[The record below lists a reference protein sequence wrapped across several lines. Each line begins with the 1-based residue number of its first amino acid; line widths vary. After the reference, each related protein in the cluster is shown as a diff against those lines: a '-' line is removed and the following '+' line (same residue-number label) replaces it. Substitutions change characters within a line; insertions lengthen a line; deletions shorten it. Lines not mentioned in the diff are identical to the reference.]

1 MRISLHENT
10 LEKYITILTRN
21 LRSYHGK
28 AYRAYRKAANEID
41 ELYET
46 GNCDF
51 NGIRDILLANGLTDS
66 PNSYLTEDYLTQEE
80 LLQEKSLFGSMEGQV
95 KKTLKA
101 IDKQIKEFESVIP
114 TIKAESE
121 KLTNSIG
128 GEEAF
133 SKAIAAY
140 SSDALKK
147 VVQAKASIELAA
159 GLATVEEELKHAREI
174 LTDKD
179 YLAFCKKVDDNT
191 KLFGGSKGKLTAKD
205 KDGKEID
212 VTSKTAG
219 KVVDK
224 SKESNLNKKD
234 TNNADEAKN
243 ESILNEEDVT
253 EGLEDFK
260 KKSEEL
266 GQALANAGQITEM
279 LQNDPEMKK
288 VAQAANIKFNS
299 VLGVLA
305 ITGGVCKLLGNVVPG
320 LGLIGTALA
329 SGSVLAR
336 TGKSVTKTIQN
347 PNMSISQKILT
358 IAPSVAAS
366 VFATVGLGNAAKA
379 LTGASAVG
387 AGIAAGLETGSG
399 DSDTGSNSVDTNAE
413 DTSTDD
419 ADTNVDTST
428 DDDTSS
434 NDTEEETSEDDTD
447 EEELGEPTIENSIAA
462 QAKAKVG
469 DILQRDDGTK
479 VKLNQGDIDWAKKI
493 VKEEPDMAEATVDE
507 TSDIDNPVFDT
518 DEHPESSEVEDTD
531 SDTDANEKPVED
543 TSNEEENSEED
554 SNDSEDSEESN
565 SEPDEDSEE
574 ELVIGGVKFQDIVK
588 TASKDKEEY
597 YKLEDGSIVTRRGP
611 GIIIVDPNGKDYK
624 MFDLNGKLIC
634 DNGKNL
640 ATGNTANWVRAQIH
654 NVKDD
659 MNAGI
664 YDADNS
670 NVVNFDSESTE
681 SNANDTA
688 NDDTSTE
695 SDSSAEETTP
705 EETDKDELTDK
716 EDIKDAQAEIE
727 DTDTD
732 TSIDVRSGN
741 AFEGSD
747 ADRAAYFKA
756 YEKGYGQY
764 SNPMRLSGAHEGER
778 LITLE
783 DDAGTVYYCKYKDGD
798 SIDPK
803 SIQVFLADGRK
814 LIDGGVIKK
823 NDDFFKG
830 VNKGAFWSS
839 IKSSVNDA
847 STRYTI

>member
-1 MRISLHENT
+1 MRINLHENT
-10 LEKYITILTRN
+10 LEKYVTILTRN
-21 LRSYHGK
+21 LRAHHGK
-28 AYRAYRKAANEID
+28 IYAAYRKAADEID

-51 NGIRDILLANGLTDS
+51 NGIQDILLANGLTDS
-66 PNSYLTEDYLTQEE
+66 PNSYLTEDYLTQDE

-121 KLTNSIG
+121 KLTDSIG

-133 SKAIAAY
+133 SKAIATY

-147 VVQAKASIELAA
+147 VVQAKASIELAV

-224 SKESNLNKKD
+224 SKEGNLNKKD
-234 TNNADEAKN
+234 VNSTDEEAKN

-299 VLGVLA
+299 ILGVLA

-336 TGKSVTKTIQN
+336 TGKSVAKTIQN
-347 PNMSISQKILT
+347 PNMSVSQKILI

-366 VFATVGLGNAAKA
+366 VFATVGLGNAARA

-387 AGIAAGLETGSG
+387 AGIASELETGSN
-399 DSDTGSNSVDTNAE
+399 DSDTTSEDTNVE
-413 DTSTDD
+413 DTSTDNID
-419 ADTNVDTST
+419 KG
-428 DDDTSS
+428 DDNSS

-447 EEELGEPTIENSIAA
+447 ETSEEELGEPTIENSIAA

-493 VKEEPDMAEATVDE
+493 VKEEPDMAEATVEE
-507 TSDIDNPVFDT
+507 TSDMDNPVFNT
-518 DEHPESSEVEDTD
+518 DEHPESPEVEDTD
-531 SDTDANEKPVED
+531 SDADANEKSVKD
-543 TSNEEENSEED
+543 TSNE
-554 SNDSEDSEESN
+554 
-565 SEPDEDSEE
+565 
-574 ELVIGGVKFQDIVK
+574 
-588 TASKDKEEY
+588 
-597 YKLEDGSIVTRRGP
+597 
-611 GIIIVDPNGKDYK
+611 
-624 MFDLNGKLIC
+624 
-634 DNGKNL
+634 
-640 ATGNTANWVRAQIH
+640 
-654 NVKDD
+654 
-659 MNAGI
+659 
-664 YDADNS
+664 
-670 NVVNFDSESTE
+670 
-681 SNANDTA
+681 
-688 NDDTSTE
+688 DTSTE
-695 SDSSAEETTP
+695 SDSSEEETSTKDDSKDSEDGKESEETTP
-705 EETDKDELTDK
+705 EETDKEELTDK
-716 EDIKDAQAEIE
+716 EDIKDAQTEIE
-727 DTDTD
+727 DID

-764 SNPMRLSGAHEGER
+764 GNPMRLKGAHEGER
-778 LITLE
+778 LITL
-783 DDAGTVYYCKYKDGD
+783 DDENGTVYYCKYKDGD
-798 SIDPK
+798 TINPK

-823 NDDFFKG
+823 NDDFFKD
-830 VNKGAFWSS
+830 VNKGAFWRS

-847 STRYTI
+847 STRLSI

>member
-224 SKESNLNKKD
+224 SKEGNLNKKD
-234 TNNADEAKN
+234 ANNTNEEAKN

-336 TGKSVTKTIQN
+336 TGKSVAKTIQN
-347 PNMSISQKILT
+347 PNMSVSQKILT

-387 AGIAAGLETGSG
+387 AGIAAGLETGSD
-399 DSDTGSNSVDTNAE
+399 DSATGSNDVDTNAE

-419 ADTNVDTST
+419 IDTSDNTST
-428 DDDTSS
+428 DDSTSS

-543 TSNEEENSEED
+543 TSNEEENSEE
-554 SNDSEDSEESN
+554 
-565 SEPDEDSEE
+565 EP
-574 ELVIGGVKFQDIVK
+574 VIGGVKFQDIVK

-611 GIIIVDPNGKDYK
+611 GIIVVDPNSKEYK

-640 ATGNTANWVRAQIH
+640 ATGDTANWVRAQIH

-664 YDADNS
+664 YGDDNS
-670 NVVNFDSESTE
+670 NIVNFDSGNTE
-681 SNANDTA
+681 SNA

-727 DTDTD
+727 DTD

>member
-1 MRISLHENT
+1 MRINLHENT

-28 AYRAYRKAANEID
+28 AYRAYGKAADEID
-41 ELYET
+41 ELYEA

-51 NGIRDILLANGLTDS
+51 NSIRDILLANGLTDN

-243 ESILNEEDVT
+243 ESILTEEDVT

-387 AGIAAGLETGSG
+387 TGIAAGLETGSD
-399 DSDTGSNSVDTNAE
+399 DSDTGSNDVDTNAE

-419 ADTNVDTST
+419 IDTSDNTST
-428 DDDTSS
+428 DDSTSS

-479 VKLNQGDIDWAKKI
+479 VKLNQGDIDWAKKNC
-493 VKEEPDMAEATVDE
+493 K
-507 TSDIDNPVFDT
+507 
-518 DEHPESSEVEDTD
+518 
-531 SDTDANEKPVED
+531 
-543 TSNEEENSEED
+543 
-554 SNDSEDSEESN
+554 
-565 SEPDEDSEE
+565 
-574 ELVIGGVKFQDIVK
+574 
-588 TASKDKEEY
+588 
-597 YKLEDGSIVTRRGP
+597 RR
-611 GIIIVDPNGKDYK
+611 
-624 MFDLNGKLIC
+624 
-634 DNGKNL
+634 
-640 ATGNTANWVRAQIH
+640 T
-654 NVKDD
+654 
-659 MNAGI
+659 
-664 YDADNS
+664 
-670 NVVNFDSESTE
+670 
-681 SNANDTA
+681 
-688 NDDTSTE
+688 
-695 SDSSAEETTP
+695 
-705 EETDKDELTDK
+705 
-716 EDIKDAQAEIE
+716 
-727 DTDTD
+727 
-732 TSIDVRSGN
+732 
-741 AFEGSD
+741 
-747 ADRAAYFKA
+747 
-756 YEKGYGQY
+756 
-764 SNPMRLSGAHEGER
+764 
-778 LITLE
+778 
-783 DDAGTVYYCKYKDGD
+783 
-798 SIDPK
+798 
-803 SIQVFLADGRK
+803 
-814 LIDGGVIKK
+814 
-823 NDDFFKG
+823 
-830 VNKGAFWSS
+830 
-839 IKSSVNDA
+839 
-847 STRYTI
+847 

>member
-1 MRISLHENT
+1 MRINLHENT
-10 LEKYITILTRN
+10 LDKYITILTRN
-21 LRSYHGK
+21 LRSHHGK
-28 AYRAYRKAANEID
+28 IYRAYRKAADEID

-51 NGIRDILLANGLTDS
+51 NGIRDILLANGLTDN

-121 KLTNSIG
+121 KLTDSIG

-133 SKAIAAY
+133 GKAIASY
-140 SSDALKK
+140 STDALKK
-147 VVQAKASIELAA
+147 IVQAKASVELAA

-224 SKESNLNKKD
+224 SKEGNLNKKD
-234 TNNADEAKN
+234 ANNTAEEAKN

-288 VAQAANIKFNS
+288 AAQAANIKFNS

-366 VFATVGLGNAAKA
+366 AFAVAGLGNVAKT

-387 AGIAAGLETGSG
+387 AGIATGLETDSA
-399 DSDTGSNSVDTNAE
+399 DSDTGSNDADTSSE
-413 DTSTDD
+413 DTSTT
-419 ADTNVDTST
+419 DTGTSDNTST

-447 EEELGEPTIENSIAA
+447 EASEEELGEPTIENSIAA

-493 VKEEPDMAEATVDE
+493 VKDEPDMAEATVDE

-518 DEHPESSEVEDTD
+518 EEHPESSEVEDTG
-531 SDTDANEKPVED
+531 SDTDTNEEPVKD
-543 TSNEEENSEED
+543 TSNEEENSEEESNEDNTEETSEEETSTEDD
-554 SNDSEDSEESN
+554 SKDSEEN
-565 SEPDEDSEE
+565 REPETDNE
-574 ELVIGGVKFQDIVK
+574 
-588 TASKDKEEY
+588 KE
-597 YKLEDGSIVTRRGP
+597 P
-611 GIIIVDPNGKDYK
+611 
-624 MFDLNGKLIC
+624 
-634 DNGKNL
+634 
-640 ATGNTANWVRAQIH
+640 
-654 NVKDD
+654 
-659 MNAGI
+659 
-664 YDADNS
+664 
-670 NVVNFDSESTE
+670 
-681 SNANDTA
+681 
-688 NDDTSTE
+688 
-695 SDSSAEETTP
+695 EETTP
-705 EETDKDELTDK
+705 EETDKEELTDK

-727 DTDTD
+727 DED

-764 SNPMRLSGAHEGER
+764 GNPMRLSGAHEGER

-783 DDAGTVYYCKYKDGD
+783 DSAGTVYYCKYKDGD
-798 SIDPK
+798 NIDPK

-823 NDDFFKG
+823 GDDFFKG
-830 VNKGAFWSS
+830 VNKGAFWRS

>member
-1 MRISLHENT
+1 MRINLHENT

-21 LRSYHGK
+21 LRSHHGK
-28 AYRAYRKAANEID
+28 IYRAYRKAADEID

-51 NGIRDILLANGLTDS
+51 NGIRDILLANGLTDN
-66 PNSYLTEDYLTQEE
+66 PNNYLTEDYLTQDE

-133 SKAIAAY
+133 GKAIASY
-140 SSDALKK
+140 STDALKK
-147 VVQAKASIELAA
+147 IVQAKASVELAA

-212 VTSKTAG
+212 VTSKTVG

-224 SKESNLNKKD
+224 SKEGNLNKKD
-234 TNNADEAKN
+234 ANNTDEEAKN

-288 VAQAANIKFNS
+288 AAQAANIKFNS

-366 VFATVGLGNAAKA
+366 AFAVAGLGNVAKT

-387 AGIAAGLETGSG
+387 AGIATGLETDSAN
-399 DSDTGSNSVDTNAE
+399 SDTGSNDADTSSEDTNVE
-413 DTSTDD
+413 DTSTTDTDTSDNTSTDD
-419 ADTNVDTST
+419 A
-428 DDDTSS
+428 SS
-434 NDTEEETSEDDTD
+434 NDTEEETSKDDTD
-447 EEELGEPTIENSIAA
+447 KASEEEFGEPTIENSIAA

-493 VKEEPDMAEATVDE
+493 VKDEPDMAEATVEE
-507 TSDIDNPVFDT
+507 TNDIDNPIFNT
-518 DEHPESSEVEDTD
+518 EEHPENSEVENTD
-531 SDTDANEKPVED
+531 SDTDANEESAED
-543 TSNEEENSEED
+543 TSNEEEENSEEE
-554 SNDSEDSEESN
+554 SNDSKDSEESN
-565 SEPDEDSEE
+565 SESAEDSE
-574 ELVIGGVKFQDIVK
+574 D
-588 TASKDKEEY
+588 
-597 YKLEDGSIVTRRGP
+597 
-611 GIIIVDPNGKDYK
+611 
-624 MFDLNGKLIC
+624 
-634 DNGKNL
+634 
-640 ATGNTANWVRAQIH
+640 TANGGTPSESSTED
-654 NVKDD
+654 KTPE
-659 MNAGI
+659 
-664 YDADNS
+664 
-670 NVVNFDSESTE
+670 ESTE
-681 SNANDTA
+681 
-688 NDDTSTE
+688 
-695 SDSSAEETTP
+695 AEE
-705 EETDKDELTDK
+705 LGSK
-716 EDIKDAQAEIE
+716 EDIAEVQDEIE
-727 DTDTD
+727 DDSSD
-732 TSIDVRSGN
+732 VSIRDGD
-741 AFEGSD
+741 AFKRSD
-747 ADRAAYFKA
+747 ADRAAIFKKYTKMYFED
-756 YEKGYGQY
+756 EK
-764 SNPMRLSGAHEGER
+764 NPYYNIKNPIRLHGACEGEYLSR
-778 LITLE
+778 IQFQDDTQCFIKYADAE
-783 DDAGTVYYCKYKDGD
+783 D
-798 SIDPK
+798 PR
-803 SIQVFLADGRK
+803 SIQVFTEDGK
-814 LIDGGVIKK
+814 ILIDGGIVSK
-823 NDDFFKG
+823 NAEFLQG
-830 VNKGAFWSS
+830 VNKKAFWKTIKNYVEDVDSCLS
-839 IKSSVNDA
+839 I
-847 STRYTI
+847 

>member
-1 MRISLHENT
+1 MRINLHENT

-21 LRSYHGK
+21 LRSHHGK
-28 AYRAYRKAANEID
+28 IYQAYRKAADEID

-51 NGIRDILLANGLTDS
+51 NGIRDILLANGLTDN

-121 KLTNSIG
+121 KLTDSIG

-133 SKAIAAY
+133 GKAIASY
-140 SSDALKK
+140 STDALKK
-147 VVQAKASIELAA
+147 IVQAKASVELAA

-179 YLAFCKKVDDNT
+179 YLSFCKKVDDNT

-224 SKESNLNKKD
+224 SKEGNLNKKD
-234 TNNADEAKN
+234 TNNTDEEAKN

-288 VAQAANIKFNS
+288 AAQAANVKFNS

-366 VFATVGLGNAAKA
+366 AFAVAGLGNVAKT

-387 AGIAAGLETGSG
+387 AGVATGLETGSD
-399 DSDTGSNSVDTNAE
+399 DSNTGSNDVDTSSEDTNVE
-413 DTSTDD
+413 DNSTDDTTTSDDTSTE
-419 ADTNVDTST
+419 
-428 DDDTSS
+428 DDTSS
-434 NDTEEETSEDDTD
+434 NDTEEETSKDDTD
-447 EEELGEPTIENSIAA
+447 EASEEELGEPTIENSIAA

-493 VKEEPDMAEATVDE
+493 VKDEPDMAEATVEE
-507 TSDIDNPVFDT
+507 TNDMDNPIFNT
-518 DEHPESSEVEDTD
+518 EEHSESSEVEDTD
-531 SDTDANEKPVED
+531 SDSDASEEPAED
-543 TSNEEENSEED
+543 TSNEEESSEEEP
-554 SNDSEDSEESN
+554 NDSEDSGESN
-565 SEPDEDSEE
+565 SES
-574 ELVIGGVKFQDIVK
+574 
-588 TASKDKEEY
+588 
-597 YKLEDGSIVTRRGP
+597 
-611 GIIIVDPNGKDYK
+611 GKDS
-624 MFDLNGKLIC
+624 G
-634 DNGKNL
+634 
-640 ATGNTANWVRAQIH
+640 
-654 NVKDD
+654 
-659 MNAGI
+659 
-664 YDADNS
+664 
-670 NVVNFDSESTE
+670 
-681 SNANDTA
+681 DTA
-688 NDDTSTE
+688 NDNAPSE
-695 SDSSAEETTP
+695 SSAEDKTP
-705 EETDKDELTDK
+705 DESTEAEELDSK
-716 EDIKDAQAEIE
+716 EDVAEVRDEIE
-727 DTDTD
+727 DD
-732 TSIDVRSGN
+732 SSDVDIRDGD
-741 AFEGSD
+741 AFERSD
-747 ADRAAYFKA
+747 AARAAIFKK
-756 YEKGYGQY
+756 YNKLYDNEK
-764 SNPMRLSGAHEGER
+764 SPFHNVKNPMRLHGACEGER
-778 LITLE
+778 LSRVQFQDDTQCFIKYADAE
-783 DDAGTVYYCKYKDGD
+783 D
-798 SIDPK
+798 PR
-803 SIQVFLADGRK
+803 SIQVFTEDGK
-814 LIDGGVIKK
+814 ILIDGGIVSK
-823 NDDFFKG
+823 NAEFLQG
-830 VNKGAFWSS
+830 VNKKAFWKIIKNYVKDVDSCLS
-839 IKSSVNDA
+839 I
-847 STRYTI
+847 

>member
-1 MRISLHENT
+1 MRINLHENT

-21 LRSYHGK
+21 LRSHHGK
-28 AYRAYRKAANEID
+28 IYRAYRKAADEID

-51 NGIRDILLANGLTDS
+51 NGIRDILLANGLTDN
-66 PNSYLTEDYLTQEE
+66 PNSYLTEDYLTQDE

-133 SKAIAAY
+133 GKAIASY
-140 SSDALKK
+140 STDALKK
-147 VVQAKASIELAA
+147 IVQAKASVELAA

-224 SKESNLNKKD
+224 SKEGNLNKKD
-234 TNNADEAKN
+234 ANSTDEEAKN

-288 VAQAANIKFNS
+288 AAQAANIKFNS

-366 VFATVGLGNAAKA
+366 AFAVAGLGNVAKT

-387 AGIAAGLETGSG
+387 AGIATGLET
-399 DSDTGSNSVDTNAE
+399 DSANSNTGSNDADTSSENTNVE
-413 DTSTDD
+413 DTSTTDTDTSDNTSTDD
-419 ADTNVDTST
+419 A
-428 DDDTSS
+428 SS
-434 NDTEEETSEDDTD
+434 NDTEEETSKDDTD
-447 EEELGEPTIENSIAA
+447 KASEEELGEPTIENSIAA

-493 VKEEPDMAEATVDE
+493 VKDEPDMAEATVEE
-507 TSDIDNPVFDT
+507 TNDIDNPIFNT
-518 DEHPESSEVEDTD
+518 EEHPENSEVENTD
-531 SDTDANEKPVED
+531 SDTDANEESAED
-543 TSNEEENSEED
+543 TSNEEKENSEEE
-554 SNDSEDSEESN
+554 SNDSKDSEESN
-565 SEPDEDSEE
+565 SESAEDSE
-574 ELVIGGVKFQDIVK
+574 D
-588 TASKDKEEY
+588 
-597 YKLEDGSIVTRRGP
+597 
-611 GIIIVDPNGKDYK
+611 
-624 MFDLNGKLIC
+624 
-634 DNGKNL
+634 
-640 ATGNTANWVRAQIH
+640 TANGGTPSESSTED
-654 NVKDD
+654 KTPE
-659 MNAGI
+659 
-664 YDADNS
+664 
-670 NVVNFDSESTE
+670 ESTE
-681 SNANDTA
+681 
-688 NDDTSTE
+688 
-695 SDSSAEETTP
+695 AEE
-705 EETDKDELTDK
+705 LGSK
-716 EDIKDAQAEIE
+716 EDIAEVQDEIE
-727 DTDTD
+727 DDSSD
-732 TSIDVRSGN
+732 VSIRDGD
-741 AFEGSD
+741 AFKRSD
-747 ADRAAYFKA
+747 ADRAAIFKKYTKMYFED
-756 YEKGYGQY
+756 EK
-764 SNPMRLSGAHEGER
+764 NPYYNIKNPIRLHGACEGEYLSR
-778 LITLE
+778 IQFQDDTQCFIKYADAE
-783 DDAGTVYYCKYKDGD
+783 D
-798 SIDPK
+798 PR
-803 SIQVFLADGRK
+803 SIQVFTEDGK
-814 LIDGGVIKK
+814 ILIDGGIVSK
-823 NDDFFKG
+823 NAEFLQG
-830 VNKGAFWSS
+830 VNKKAFWKTIKNYVEDVDSCLS
-839 IKSSVNDA
+839 I
-847 STRYTI
+847 